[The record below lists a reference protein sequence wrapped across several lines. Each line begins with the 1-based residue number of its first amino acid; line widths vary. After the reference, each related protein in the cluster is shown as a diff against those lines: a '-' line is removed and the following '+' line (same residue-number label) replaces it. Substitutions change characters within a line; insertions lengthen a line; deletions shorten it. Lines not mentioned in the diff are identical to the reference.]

1 MKQINEIQPKKCE
14 SGDVV
19 ERLRKIFLIQNRS
32 SKSYRQIKVQGRT
45 FFILLVAIYLS
56 HDDVRAVP
64 ANDAMLG
71 IPHHRTSNFD
81 FGPPEPAQQLV
92 SMSPAYQGAS
102 LGPDDSEDVELVK
115 KWRGLYPFE
124 YNPNVLNDLLQN
136 YIEEE
141 SDNLDADS
149 NEDPMSTLSES
160 KRAPSYN
167 SWRKGKRAPSYNSWR
182 KGKRAPSSRQI
193 YPELYKRAPSY
204 NSWRKGGKRA
214 PSYNSWRTGKR
225 APSYDSW
232 RTGKKRVPSYSS
244 WSAGKRVPSYNSWRK
259 GKRSSN
265 NEIKNEH
272 KQDGLPTSMADKRV
286 PTYNSWRKGK
296 RGPAYNSWRK
306 GKRFLNQL
314 ASNEPNDEPSEEKK
328 SVENDVSAI

>member
-1 MKQINEIQPKKCE
+1 
-14 SGDVV
+14 
-19 ERLRKIFLIQNRS
+19 
-32 SKSYRQIKVQGRT
+32 
-45 FFILLVAIYLS
+45 
-56 HDDVRAVP
+56 
-64 ANDAMLG
+64 
-71 IPHHRTSNFD
+71 
-81 FGPPEPAQQLV
+81 
-92 SMSPAYQGAS
+92 MSPAYQEAS
-102 LGPDDSEDVELVK
+102 LGPYDSEDVELVK

-124 YNPNVLNDLLQN
+124 YNPNTLNDLLRN
-136 YIEEE
+136 HIEEE
-141 SDNLDADS
+141 SDNVDAES
-149 NEDPMSTLSES
+149 YEDPLSTLSES
-160 KRAPSYN
+160 
-167 SWRKGKRAPSYNSWR
+167 KRAPSYNSWR

-214 PSYNSWRTGKR
+214 PSYN
-225 APSYDSW
+225 
-232 RTGKKRVPSYSS
+232 S

-286 PTYNSWRKGK
+286 PTYNSWRRGK

>member
-1 MKQINEIQPKKCE
+1 MGSLEYFRDFNMKQINEIQPRKCE

-19 ERLRKIFLIQNRS
+19 ERLRKIFLIPNRS

-56 HDDVRAVP
+56 QEDVRAVP
-64 ANDAMLG
+64 ANDATIG
-71 IPHHRTSNFD
+71 IPHHTIPNFD

-92 SMSPAYQGAS
+92 SMSPAYQEAS
-102 LGPDDSEDVELVK
+102 LGPYDSEDVELVK

-124 YNPNVLNDLLQN
+124 YNPNTLNDLLRN
-136 YIEEE
+136 HIEEE
-141 SDNLDADS
+141 SDNVNAES
-149 NEDPMSTLSES
+149 YEDPLSTLSES

-214 PSYNSWRTGKR
+214 PSY
-225 APSYDSW
+225 DSW

-259 GKRSSN
+259 GKR
-265 NEIKNEH
+265 
-272 KQDGLPTSMADKRV
+272 
-286 PTYNSWRKGK
+286 
-296 RGPAYNSWRK
+296 
-306 GKRFLNQL
+306 FLNQL
-314 ASNEPNDEPSEEKK
+314 ASNEHKDELSEEKK
-328 SVENDVSAI
+328 SVEDDV

>member
-1 MKQINEIQPKKCE
+1 MGRLEYFRDFNMKQINEIQPKKCE

-19 ERLRKIFLIQNRS
+19 ERLRKIFLIPNRS

-56 HDDVRAVP
+56 HEDVRAVP
-64 ANDAMLG
+64 ANHATLG
-71 IPHHRTSNFD
+71 IPHHRISNLD

-92 SMSPAYQGAS
+92 SMSPTYQGAS
-102 LGPDDSEDVELVK
+102 SGPDDSEDVELVK

-124 YNPNVLNDLLQN
+124 YNPNVLKDLLQN

-141 SDNLDADS
+141 SDNVDADS
-149 NEDPMSTLSES
+149 DEDSMSTLSES
-160 KRAPSYN
+160 
-167 SWRKGKRAPSYNSWR
+167 
-182 KGKRAPSSRQI
+182 
-193 YPELYKRAPSY
+193 
-204 NSWRKGGKRA
+204 KRA

-259 GKRSSN
+259 GKRSLN
-265 NEIKNEH
+265 NEIKDEH

-314 ASNEPNDEPSEEKK
+314 ASNEPKDELSEEKK

>member
-1 MKQINEIQPKKCE
+1 MGPSLEYCQDFNMKQINEIQPKKCE

-19 ERLRKIFLIQNRS
+19 ERLRKIFLIPNRS

-56 HDDVRAVP
+56 HEDVRAVP
-64 ANDAMLG
+64 ANDATIG
-71 IPHHRTSNFD
+71 IPHHRISNFD

-92 SMSPAYQGAS
+92 SMSPDYHGAS
-102 LGPDDSEDVELVK
+102 LGPDDSEDVKLVK

-124 YNPNVLNDLLQN
+124 YNPNTLNDLLRN
-136 YIEEE
+136 HIEEE
-141 SDNLDADS
+141 SDNDDADS
-149 NEDPMSTLSES
+149 DEDTMSTLSES
-160 KRAPSYN
+160 
-167 SWRKGKRAPSYNSWR
+167 
-182 KGKRAPSSRQI
+182 
-193 YPELYKRAPSY
+193 
-204 NSWRKGGKRA
+204 KRA

-244 WSAGKRVPSYNSWRK
+244 WRK
-259 GKRSSN
+259 GKRSLN
-265 NEIKNEH
+265 NNIKDED
-272 KQDGLPTSMADKRV
+272 KQDGLLTNMADKRV

-306 GKRFLNQL
+306 GK
-314 ASNEPNDEPSEEKK
+314 
-328 SVENDVSAI
+328 

>member
-1 MKQINEIQPKKCE
+1 MGSLEYFRDFNMKQINEIQPKKCE

-19 ERLRKIFLIQNRS
+19 ERVRKIFLIPNRS

-56 HDDVRAVP
+56 HEDVRAVP
-64 ANDAMLG
+64 ANDARLG
-71 IPHHRTSNFD
+71 IPHHKISNFD

-92 SMSPAYQGAS
+92 SMSPVYQGAS

-124 YNPNVLNDLLQN
+124 YNPNVLNALLKN

-141 SDNLDADS
+141 TDSVDADS
-149 NEDPMSTLSES
+149 YEDPISTLSES
-160 KRAPSYN
+160 KRAPSHN

-182 KGKRAPSSRQI
+182 KG
-193 YPELYKRAPSY
+193 
-204 NSWRKGGKRA
+204 
-214 PSYNSWRTGKR
+214 GKR

-259 GKRSSN
+259 GKRSLN
-265 NEIKNEH
+265 NNIKDED
-272 KQDGLPTSMADKRV
+272 KQDWLLTNMADKRV

-314 ASNEPNDEPSEEKK
+314 DSNEPKDELSEEKK
-328 SVENDVSAI
+328 SVENDVSAIEIPEE

>member
-1 MKQINEIQPKKCE
+1 MKQINEIEPKKCE
-14 SGDVV
+14 YGDVV
-19 ERLRKIFLIQNRS
+19 ERLRKIFLIIPNRS

-56 HDDVRAVP
+56 HEDVRAVP
-64 ANDAMLG
+64 ANYATLG
-71 IPHHRTSNFD
+71 IPHHRISNFD
-81 FGPPEPAQQLV
+81 FGAPEPAQQLV

-102 LGPDDSEDVELVK
+102 LGSDDSEDVELVK

-124 YNPNVLNDLLQN
+124 YNPNALNDLLRN

-141 SDNLDADS
+141 SDNLDADPY
-149 NEDPMSTLSES
+149 EDPISAPSES

-182 KGKRAPSSRQI
+182 KG
-193 YPELYKRAPSY
+193 KRAPSY

-259 GKRSSN
+259 GKRSLSN
-265 NEIKNEH
+265 NINDED
-272 KQDGLPTSMADKRV
+272 KQDGLPTSTADKRV

-314 ASNEPNDEPSEEKK
+314 ASNEPKDEHSEEET
-328 SVENDVSAI
+328 SVKDDGSDIQPFEE

>member
-1 MKQINEIQPKKCE
+1 MGSLEYFRDFNMKQINEIQPRKCE

-19 ERLRKIFLIQNRS
+19 ERLRKIFLIPNRS

-56 HDDVRAVP
+56 HEDVRAVP
-64 ANDAMLG
+64 ANDATLG
-71 IPHHRTSNFD
+71 VPYHRISNFD

-141 SDNLDADS
+141 SDTVDADS
-149 NEDPMSTLSES
+149 SEDPMSTLSES

-167 SWRKGKRAPSYNSWR
+167 SWRKG
-182 KGKRAPSSRQI
+182 
-193 YPELYKRAPSY
+193 KRAPSY

-272 KQDGLPTSMADKRV
+272 KQDGLPTSMADERV

-328 SVENDVSAI
+328 PVENDVSAI

>member
-1 MKQINEIQPKKCE
+1 MGSLEYFRDFNMKQINEIQPKKCE

-19 ERLRKIFLIQNRS
+19 ERVRKIFLIPNRS

-56 HDDVRAVP
+56 HEDVRAVP
-64 ANDAMLG
+64 VNDATLG
-71 IPHHRTSNFD
+71 IPHHRISNFD

-92 SMSPAYQGAS
+92 SMSPTYQGAS

-124 YNPNVLNDLLQN
+124 YNPNVLNALLKN

-141 SDNLDADS
+141 SDNVDADS
-149 NEDPMSTLSES
+149 YEDPISTLSES

-167 SWRKGKRAPSYNSWR
+167 SWRKGKRAPSYNLWR
-182 KGKRAPSSRQI
+182 KG
-193 YPELYKRAPSY
+193 KRAPSY

-259 GKRSSN
+259 GKRSLN
-265 NEIKNEH
+265 NNIKDEDKH
-272 KQDGLPTSMADKRV
+272 DGLLTNMADKRV

-306 GKRFLNQL
+306 GKRFSDQL
-314 ASNEPNDEPSEEKK
+314 DSNEPKDELSEEKK